1 MRTNQN
7 YFILESV
14 ASLAM
19 TVSKSD
25 EYYIHKLG
33 SVTDF
38 GKLKEKMRNDPL
50 LSIYRCKDFSSEVP
64 YVRLGFLCS
73 IKTKY
78 ADYKLNQM
86 MIRACLWL
94 ELW

>member
-1 MRTNQN
+1 MVRTNQN
-7 YFILESV
+7 YLILESV

-50 LSIYRCKDFSSEVP
+50 LSLRRLQFRGSIRNLRKVGVFVQYKDKVC
-64 YVRLGFLCS
+64 RL
-73 IKTKY
+73 
-78 ADYKLNQM
+78 
-86 MIRACLWL
+86 
-94 ELW
+94 

>member
-1 MRTNQN
+1 MVRTNQN

-50 LSIYRCKDFSSEVP
+50 LSLRRLQFRGSIRKVGVFVQYKDKVC
-64 YVRLGFLCS
+64 RL
-73 IKTKY
+73 
-78 ADYKLNQM
+78 
-86 MIRACLWL
+86 
-94 ELW
+94 

>member
-1 MRTNQN
+1 MVRTNQN

-33 SVTDF
+33 SVTEF

-50 LSIYRCKDFSSEVP
+50 LSLRRFQFRGSIRNLRKVGVFVQYKDKVC
-64 YVRLGFLCS
+64 RL
-73 IKTKY
+73 
-78 ADYKLNQM
+78 
-86 MIRACLWL
+86 
-94 ELW
+94 